1 MVLHSSHDQL
11 IMEITEL
18 RNSSKNK
25 RIGTELT
32 KSKIKERI
40 RFSSSAVLNII
51 SNNYDNLCLANLEFK
66 LRLFSSVWSIQRC
79 SVLCLTIRFALCLA
93 IIAVGEDGTSSMIT
107 VNYMF
112 YILIIVFVSS
122 KSNILATN

>member
-32 KSKIKERI
+32 KSKLKERI

-51 SNNYDNLCLANLEFK
+51 SNTPPCLGAANSQLCSQKFEFVDWQWFGENISC
-66 LRLFSSVWSIQRC
+66 LFFS
-79 SVLCLTIRFALCLA
+79 FA
-93 IIAVGEDGTSSMIT
+93 
-107 VNYMF
+107 VNKNDTPIF
-112 YILIIVFVSS
+112 LHLSQ
-122 KSNILATN
+122 KE